1 MGTDRIRPTLFI
13 PRRGIERRNTDESYQ
28 DNSESGRNEELHNGD
43 MEEGVKR
50 GAKEGKS
57 KWMGKSEGRL
67 TIVVR
72 TLLDGACSPCSPC
85 PAPSSLHS
93 PAALTPHHP
102 DHQSNT

>member
-1 MGTDRIRPTLFI
+1 
-13 PRRGIERRNTDESYQ
+13 
-28 DNSESGRNEELHNGD
+28 

-72 TLLDGACSPCSPC
+72 TLLEGACTLPPSLLLITILILIMIVITFSINIIIIQRILTIIFIFIIVLKI
-85 PAPSSLHS
+85 APLSKWC
-93 PAALTPHHP
+93 
-102 DHQSNT
+102 

>member
-13 PRRGIERRNTDESYQ
+13 PRRGIVRRNTDESYQ
-28 DNSESGRNEELHNGD
+28 LQDNGESGRNEELHNGD

-57 KWMGKSEGRL
+57 KWMGKSGGRL

-72 TLLDGACSPCSPC
+72 TLLEGACTPSLPLSSSSQSR
-85 PAPSSLHS
+85 SSL
-93 PAALTPHHP
+93 LRY
-102 DHQSNT
+102 

>member
-13 PRRGIERRNTDESYQ
+13 PRRGIVRRNTDESYQ
-28 DNSESGRNEELHNGD
+28 LQDNGESGRNEELHNGD

-57 KWMGKSEGRL
+57 KWMGKSERRL

-72 TLLDGACSPCSPC
+72 TLLEGACT
-85 PAPSSLHS
+85 PSLPLSS
-93 PAALTPHHP
+93 SS
-102 DHQSNT
+102 QSRSSS

>member
-72 TLLDGACSPCSPC
+72 TLLEGACTASLPL
-85 PAPSSLHS
+85 SSS
-93 PAALTPHHP
+93 S
-102 DHQSNT
+102 QSRSSS

>member
-13 PRRGIERRNTDESYQ
+13 PRRGIGRRNTDESYQ

-72 TLLDGACSPCSPC
+72 TLLEGACT
-85 PAPSSLHS
+85 PSLPLSS
-93 PAALTPHHP
+93 SS
-102 DHQSNT
+102 QSRSSS